1 MTALPT
7 HPPAMSHAAAMWD
20 TTSAD
25 ATHAI
30 GTLLGESC
38 AGGETIALIG
48 PLGAGKTCLVRGLA
62 VGLGAPAEAVTS
74 PTFVLIH
81 EYAGLVPLYHVDL
94 YRLDER
100 DAMNGLGLEEY
111 LDAPGVTVIE
121 WADRAP
127 AVLPN
132 DHLRIT
138 IEHLG
143 GDRRRVTLRPL
154 GARSAT
160 VAAKIIARYP
170 IQPDIGCAVPPDTG
184 RA

>member
-1 MTALPT
+1 MTAIPARPT
-7 HPPAMSHAAAMWD
+7 AMEHSLAAWE
-20 TTSAD
+20 TSSAE

-30 GTLLGESC
+30 GKLLGESC

-81 EYAGLVPLYHVDL
+81 EYAGRAPLYHVDL

-100 DAMNGLGLEEY
+100 DAVNGLGLEEY
-111 LDAPGVTVIE
+111 LESPGVTVIE

-127 AVLPN
+127 AVLPG
-132 DHLRIT
+132 DHLQIT
-138 IEHLG
+138 LEHLG
-143 GDRRRVTLRPL
+143 GDRRRVTLRPQGVRSTEVVAQVVARHPVRPGTG
-154 GARSAT
+154 GA
-160 VAAKIIARYP
+160 
-170 IQPDIGCAVPPDTG
+170 
-184 RA
+184 

>member
-1 MTALPT
+1 MTAI
-7 HPPAMSHAAAMWD
+7 PARPAAMAQSTAVWE
-20 TTSAD
+20 TTSAE

-30 GTLLGESC
+30 GKLLGESC
-38 AGGETIALIG
+38 AGGDTIALVG

-62 VGLGAPAEAVTS
+62 AGLGAPAEAVTS

-81 EYAGLVPLYHVDL
+81 EYAGRVPLYHVDL

-100 DAMNGLGLEEY
+100 DAVNGLGLEEY
-111 LDAPGVTVIE
+111 TDSTGVTVIE

-127 AVLPN
+127 AVLPG

-143 GDRRRVTLRPL
+143 GDRRRVTLHPQ
-154 GARSAT
+154 GARSAE
-160 VAAKIIARYP
+160 VAAKVIARHP
-170 IQPDIGCAVPPDTG
+170 VRPETG
-184 RA
+184 GA

>member
-1 MTALPT
+1 MTASPA
-7 HPPAMSHAAAMWD
+7 HPPAMEQATAAWE
-20 TTSAD
+20 TTSAET
-25 ATHAI
+25 THAI
-30 GTLLGESC
+30 GKLLGESC
-38 AGGETIALIG
+38 AGGDTIALIG

-81 EYAGLVPLYHVDL
+81 EYAGRVPLYHVDL

-100 DAMNGLGLEEY
+100 DAVNGLGLEEY
-111 LDAPGVTVIE
+111 TDSTGVTVIE

-127 AVLPN
+127 AVLPG

-143 GDRRRVTLRPL
+143 GDRRRVTLHPQ
-154 GARSAT
+154 GARSAE
-160 VAAKIIARYP
+160 VAAKVIARHP
-170 IQPDIGCAVPPDTG
+170 VRPETG
-184 RA
+184 GA

>member
-1 MTALPT
+1 MTVIPARPT
-7 HPPAMSHAAAMWD
+7 AMAPSIAAWE
-20 TTSAD
+20 TTSAE
-25 ATHAI
+25 ATRVI
-30 GTLLGESC
+30 GQLLGESC

-62 VGLGAPAEAVTS
+62 VGLGAPADAVTS

-81 EYAGLVPLYHVDL
+81 EYAGRVPLYHVDL

-100 DAMNGLGLEEY
+100 DAVNGLGLEEY
-111 LDAPGVTVIE
+111 IDSTGVTVIE

-127 AVLPN
+127 AVMPG

-143 GDRRRVTLRPL
+143 GDRRLVTLHPQ
-154 GARSAT
+154 GARPAELAAQV
-160 VAAKIIARYP
+160 VARHPVRLGTEGA
-170 IQPDIGCAVPPDTG
+170 
-184 RA
+184 

>member
-1 MTALPT
+1 MTAIPARPT
-7 HPPAMSHAAAMWD
+7 AMAPATAAWE
-20 TTSAD
+20 TTSAE
-25 ATHAI
+25 ATRAI
-30 GTLLGESC
+30 GQLLGESC

-62 VGLGAPAEAVTS
+62 VGLGAPAETVTS

-81 EYAGLVPLYHVDL
+81 EYAGRVPLYHVDL

-100 DAMNGLGLEEY
+100 DAVNGLGLEEY
-111 LDAPGVTVIE
+111 IDSTGVTVIE

-127 AVLPN
+127 AVLPG

-143 GDRRRVTLRPL
+143 GDRRLVTLHSQ
-154 GARSAT
+154 GARPAELAAQI
-160 VAAKIIARYP
+160 VARHP
-170 IQPDIGCAVPPDTG
+170 G
-184 RA
+184 RPGTEGT

>member
-1 MTALPT
+1 MTATPA
-7 HPPAMSHAAAMWD
+7 HPPAMEHATASWE
-20 TTSAD
+20 TTSAE
-25 ATHAI
+25 TTRAI
-30 GTLLGESC
+30 GQLLGESC
-38 AGGETIALIG
+38 AGGDTIALVG

-81 EYAGLVPLYHVDL
+81 EYAGRMPLYHVDL

-100 DAMNGLGLEEY
+100 NAVNGLGLEEY
-111 LDAPGVTVIE
+111 TDSAGVTVIE

-127 AVLPN
+127 AVLPG

-143 GDRRRVTLRPL
+143 GDRRRVTLHPQ
-154 GARSAT
+154 GARSAE
-160 VAAKIIARYP
+160 VAAKTIARHP
-170 IQPDIGCAVPPDTG
+170 VRPETG
-184 RA
+184 GA

>member
-1 MTALPT
+1 MTAIPAHPT
-7 HPPAMSHAAAMWD
+7 AMDHSVAVWE
-20 TTSAD
+20 TSSAE
-25 ATHAI
+25 ATHAL
-30 GTLLGESC
+30 GQLLGESC
-38 AGGETIALIG
+38 AGGETLALIG

-81 EYAGLVPLYHVDL
+81 EYAGRVPLYHVDL

-100 DAMNGLGLEEY
+100 DAVNGLGLEEY
-111 LDAPGVTVIE
+111 IDSTGVTVIE

-127 AVLPN
+127 AVLPG

-143 GDRRRVTLRPL
+143 GDRRRVALLPQ
-154 GARSAT
+154 GARPAELAAQ
-160 VAAKIIARYP
+160 VAARHP
-170 IQPDIGCAVPPDTG
+170 VRPGTG
-184 RA
+184 GA

>member
-1 MTALPT
+1 MTAIPA
-7 HPPAMSHAAAMWD
+7 HPPAMEQATAAWE
-20 TTSAD
+20 TTSAE
-25 ATHAI
+25 TTRAI
-30 GTLLGESC
+30 GKLLGESC
-38 AGGETIALIG
+38 AGGDTIALVG

-81 EYAGLVPLYHVDL
+81 EYAGRVPLYHVDL

-100 DAMNGLGLEEY
+100 DAVNGLGLEEY
-111 LDAPGVTVIE
+111 TDSTGVTVIE

-127 AVLPN
+127 AVLPG

-143 GDRRRVTLRPL
+143 GDRRRVTLHPQ
-154 GARSAT
+154 GARSAE
-160 VAAKIIARYP
+160 VAAKVIARHP
-170 IQPDIGCAVPPDTG
+170 VRPETG
-184 RA
+184 GA

>member
-1 MTALPT
+1 MTAIPARPT
-7 HPPAMSHAAAMWD
+7 AMAPPITAWE
-20 TTSAD
+20 TTSAE
-25 ATHAI
+25 ATRAI
-30 GTLLGESC
+30 GQLLGESC

-81 EYAGLVPLYHVDL
+81 EYAGRVPLYHVDL

-100 DAMNGLGLEEY
+100 DAVNGLGLEEY
-111 LDAPGVTVIE
+111 IDSTGVTVIE

-127 AVLPN
+127 AVLPG

-143 GDRRRVTLRPL
+143 GDRRLVTLHPR
-154 GARSAT
+154 GARPSELAAQV
-160 VAAKIIARYP
+160 VARHP
-170 IQPDIGCAVPPDTG
+170 VRPGTG
-184 RA
+184 GA